1 VFPVPRL
8 RGRLSAFV
16 RFHLNPVTLVTP
28 TVQLPGTN
36 VSHQKKTTGTKKLNE
51 HQDSKQAE
59 KTDKKIN

>member
-1 VFPVPRL
+1 VFPVP

-36 VSHQKKTTGTKKLNE
+36 VSHQKKNSRYQELNE
-51 HQDSKQAE
+51 RQDSKQAE
-59 KTDKKIN
+59 KTDKKIS